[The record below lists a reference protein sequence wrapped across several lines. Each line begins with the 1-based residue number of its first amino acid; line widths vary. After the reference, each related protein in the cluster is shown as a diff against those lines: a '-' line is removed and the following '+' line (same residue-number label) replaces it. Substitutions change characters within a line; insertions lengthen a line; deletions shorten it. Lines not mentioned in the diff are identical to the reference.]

1 VQSEG
6 TTRTPVKEI
15 ATRDVV
21 YQGCTVMRWD
31 AVGLVFETQRTVTV
45 GGDVE
50 AVVSQMFVPWT
61 NIQHVLLKEERA

>member
-1 VQSEG
+1 MQSEG

-15 ATRDVV
+15 ATRDVA

-31 AVGLVFETQRTVTV
+31 AVGIVFETQRTVTV

-50 AVVSQMFVPWT
+50 TVVSQMFVPLT
-61 NIQHVLLKEERA
+61 NIQHVLLKEERV